1 MTSRQEVALCMPTL
15 IPPYVTR
22 SGEEDQDEDRKE
34 QGYAQGGEGGGEGLT
49 GIINLTHCKLLSQL
63 LLM

>member
-1 MTSRQEVALCMPTL
+1 M
-15 IPPYVTR
+15 TR

-34 QGYAQGGEGGGEGLT
+34 QGYAQGGEGGGGGGGGGEGLT